1 MPTFVYMTRCDGC
14 GHCVDI
20 CPSDIMHIDKTYRR
34 AYNIEPNMCWECYS
48 CVKACPQNAIDM
60 RGYADFAPLGH
71 SVRVQRDEKKGTIAW
86 RIKFRNGT
94 EKNFLSPITT
104 KPWGQAIP
112 KLADVPGP
120 SKEMRD
126 SQLLYNEPKW
136 IRMDEGGLRT
146 LEARRSQAEER
157 RLLLMAYDTIIEDGI
172 DVLVVGAGLGGSGA
186 AWEAR
191 FWGQNKKIVIAEKAN
206 IDRSGAVAQGLYAI
220 NCYMGTRWGEN
231 NPEDHVR
238 YARIDLMGLVR
249 EDLLFDMARH
259 VDSTVHQFEEWGLP
273 IMKDPKTGRYLR
285 EGRWQIMIHGES
297 YKPIV
302 AEAAKKSADK
312 VFNRICVTHLL
323 MDDSRENR
331 VAGAVGFNV
340 RTGNYHV
347 FKSKTVI
354 CGAGGASNIFKP
366 RSVGEGSGRT
376 WYAPWSS
383 ASAYGLMIDAG
394 AKMTQM
400 ENRIVLARFK
410 DGYGPVGAY
419 FLHLKTYTQNCLGE
433 EYESKWFPDLQ
444 KMVGKEYLDPEAS
457 HLTHRPIPTC
467 LRNHCIISEVN
478 AGRGPIHMVTM
489 RAFQDPHLEEVGWEN
504 FLGMTVGQAVL
515 WAATDVDPKNEN
527 PELTTSEPYVM
538 GSHATCSGAWCSGPE
553 DVSPPE
559 YFWGYNR
566 MTTIEGP
573 VRRRRR
579 GRRHAARLLVGVV
592 HRRPSRG
599 EGRLQVHRRRQGRR
613 HRRLRRADQP
623 PQGGD
628 LQAHGALPDLPQCD
642 RGGRRQP
649 ALHQSQA
656 GPGPSAEADG
666 RVLRRRDRQLH
677 DQREAPEHRP
687 QEAQDHGGR
696 PREPGR
702 QGHPRAAARVG
713 IEAPSPRCRV
723 RHAAHAV
730 PQGDALAGL
739 LLPG

>member
-1 MPTFVYMTRCDGC
+1 
-14 GHCVDI
+14 
-20 CPSDIMHIDKTYRR
+20 
-34 AYNIEPNMCWECYS
+34 
-48 CVKACPQNAIDM
+48 
-60 RGYADFAPLGH
+60 
-71 SVRVQRDEKKGTIAW
+71 
-86 RIKFRNGT
+86 
-94 EKNFLSPITT
+94 
-104 KPWGQAIP
+104 
-112 KLADVPGP
+112 
-120 SKEMRD
+120 
-126 SQLLYNEPKW
+126 
-136 IRMDEGGLRT
+136 
-146 LEARRSQAEER
+146 
-157 RLLLMAYDTIIEDGI
+157 MAYETIIEDGI

-273 IMKDPKTGRYLR
+273 IMKDPKTGRYVR

-383 ASAYGLMIDAG
+383 ASAYGLMINAG

-433 EYESKWFPDLQ
+433 EYESKWFPELQ
-444 KMVGKEYLDPEAS
+444 KLVGKEYLDPEAS

-467 LRNHCIISEVN
+467 LRNHTLIQEVA

-538 GSHATCSGAWCSGPE
+538 GSHATCSGAWASGPE
-553 DVSPPE
+553 DCAPSE
-559 YFWGYNR
+559 YQWGYNR
-566 MTTIEGP
+566 MMTVEGLF
-573 VRRRRR
+573 
-579 GRRHAARLLVGVV
+579 GAGDAIGGSAHKFSSG
-592 HRRPSRG
+592 SFT
-599 EGRLQVHRRRQGRR
+599 EGRIAGKAAVRYVNDLGKQQPQVSEAEYEHLKKIVYKPLENYELGRNEIVAGTVSPSYLLPIHGLQRLEKIMDEYVGGIGAYYTTNEPLLTRGLELLGMLKEDLAYLGAEDLHQLQRAWELQHRALASECVTQHTLFRTETRWPGYYY
-613 HRRLRRADQP
+613 RADHP
-623 PQGGD
+623 KLD
-628 LQAHGALPDLPQCD
+628 DKDWHCFTLSRYD
-642 RGGRRQP
+642 RDSGKW
-649 ALHQSQA
+649 
-656 GPGPSAEADG
+656 EM
-666 RVLRRRDRQLH
+666 
-677 DQREAPEHRP
+677 EKAPVYHIV
-687 QEAQDHGGR
+687 D
-696 PREPGR
+696 
-702 QGHPRAAARVG
+702 
-713 IEAPSPRCRV
+713 
-723 RHAAHAV
+723 
-730 PQGDALAGL
+730 
-739 LLPG
+739 